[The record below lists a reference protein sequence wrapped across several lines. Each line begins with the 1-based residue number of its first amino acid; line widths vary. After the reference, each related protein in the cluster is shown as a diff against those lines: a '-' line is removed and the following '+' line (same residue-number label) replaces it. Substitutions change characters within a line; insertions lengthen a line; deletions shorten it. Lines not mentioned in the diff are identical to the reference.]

1 MPIWKIENTDMKS
14 RKFLMVWGL
23 ACALTG
29 AGFAQ
34 DIRPEDA
41 PAGSP
46 SDSTTMDA
54 AIAEAIQE
62 IAGDTLSQEPQEP
75 QAQKAEPKKERK
87 KERTIL
93 DAEPTAEAQ
102 ALSLEDAVSF
112 ALEHNKSLK
121 ASRLNMDLYKKKVM
135 EAVSNGIPQINA
147 GLSYQTNFGQEMDLG
162 PMKIKMEDIMSLTA
176 TASWM
181 IINGQ
186 WIVGIQSAKMAKNL
200 ASQQTALDELDV
212 KGNIYN
218 SYYIVLVT
226 EHLVNIV
233 EANLVDMVKIQKH
246 TENLY
251 AAGALEES
259 DVDQI
264 RITVGQLKNTLMS
277 MKRTLDVNYN
287 LLRIQLGLKAGT
299 PLTLTDPLEAFLGE
313 EGITK
318 LFSIEFDVTDNL
330 TYQTTLT
337 QEQLQKKALSAA
349 KWACGP
355 TLSAGY
361 NYQYQIIEGG
371 FMSIP
376 HTAQVQLNVP
386 IFSGLQRKAKI
397 DQEKITLQQV
407 QLNKSLLEDNLMLQE
422 AQYKYN
428 LQSALDNYDLQKE
441 NVKVAK
447 SVLGHYQAKY
457 EAGAISSLDLTQ
469 ANTNYL
475 TAENNYMSSCL
486 ELLQA
491 QTDLLKL
498 YNELQ

>member
-1 MPIWKIENTDMKS
+1 MA
-14 RKFLMVWGL
+14 WGL
-23 ACALTG
+23 ACALSG

-34 DIRPEDA
+34 DVLPGEA
-41 PAGSP
+41 PAGAP
-46 SDSTTMDA
+46 SDSTTMEA
-54 AIAEAIQE
+54 AIVEAIQE
-62 IAGDTLSQEPQEP
+62 IAGDTLRQE
-75 QAQKAEPKKERK
+75 EPKTEKTAPRKEKK

-162 PMKIKMEDIMSLTA
+162 PMKIKMEDIMSFTA
-176 TASWM
+176 SASWM
-181 IINGQ
+181 IVNGQ
-186 WIVGIQSAKMAKNL
+186 WIVGIQSSKIARNL

-212 KGNIYN
+212 KSNIYN

-226 EHLVNIV
+226 EHLVEIV
-233 EANLVDMVKIQKH
+233 QANLVDMTKIQQH

-264 RITVGQLKNTLMS
+264 RITVGQLNNTLMS

-475 TAENNYMSSCL
+475 TAENNYMSACL

>member
-1 MPIWKIENTDMKS
+1 
-14 RKFLMVWGL
+14 MVWGL

-29 AGFAQ
+29 TGFAQ
-34 DIRPEDA
+34 A
-41 PAGSP
+41 PSGALT
-46 SDSTTMDA
+46 DSTDVQAVDNLDPQLASDTSVEA
-54 AIAEAIQE
+54 FIARQLEESAK
-62 IAGDTLSQEPQEP
+62 DPQMS
-75 QAQKAEPKKERK
+75 KNPKTRKGKEK
-87 KERTIL
+87 TIL
-93 DAEPTAEAQ
+93 DAEETAAAQ
-102 ALSLEDAVSF
+102 ELSLEEAVSF

-135 EAVSNGIPQINA
+135 EAVSTGIPQINA
-147 GLSYQTNFGQEMDLG
+147 GLSYQTNFGQEMELG
-162 PMKIKMEDIMSLTA
+162 GAMKIKMEDIMSV
-176 TASWM
+176 TASAQWM
-181 IINGQ
+181 VLNGQ
-186 WIVGIQSAKMAKNL
+186 WIVGIQSSKIAQNL
-200 ASQQTALDELDV
+200 AAQQTAVDELDV
-212 KGNIYN
+212 KSNIYN

-226 EHLVNIV
+226 EHLVKIV
-233 EANLVDMVKIQKH
+233 EANLEDMTKIQKH

-264 RITVGQLKNTLMS
+264 RITVGQLNNTLLA

-349 KWACGP
+349 RWACGP

-386 IFSGLQRKAKI
+386 IFSGLQRKSKI

-428 LQSALDNYDLQKE
+428 LQSASENYNLQKE

-475 TAENNYMSSCL
+475 TAENNYMSACL

-491 QTDLLKL
+491 QTELLKL

>member
-1 MPIWKIENTDMKS
+1 
-14 RKFLMVWGL
+14 
-23 ACALTG
+23 
-29 AGFAQ
+29 
-34 DIRPEDA
+34 
-41 PAGSP
+41 
-46 SDSTTMDA
+46 MDA
-54 AIAEAIQE
+54 AIVEAIQE
-62 IAGDTLSQEPQEP
+62 IAGDTLQQEP
-75 QAQKAEPKKERK
+75 QAKKAEPRKERK

-102 ALSLEDAVSF
+102 ELSLEDAVSF

-162 PMKIKMEDIMSLTA
+162 PMKIKMEDIMSFTA
-176 TASWM
+176 SASWM
-181 IINGQ
+181 IVNGQ
-186 WIVGIQSAKMAKNL
+186 WIVGIQSSKIAQNL

-212 KGNIYN
+212 KSNIYN

-233 EANLVDMVKIQKH
+233 EANLVDMIKIQKH

-264 RITVGQLKNTLMS
+264 RITVGQLNNTLLS

-491 QTDLLKL
+491 QTNLLKL

>member
-1 MPIWKIENTDMKS
+1 MA
-14 RKFLMVWGL
+14 WGL
-23 ACALTG
+23 ACALSG

-34 DIRPEDA
+34 NVLTEDT
-41 PAGSP
+41 PAGAP
-46 SDSTTMDA
+46 SDSTTMEA
-54 AIAEAIQE
+54 AIVEAIQE
-62 IAGDTLSQEPQEP
+62 IAEVESQQE
-75 QAQKAEPKKERK
+75 AKAKKEK
-87 KERTIL
+87 HQKEKTIL

-102 ALSLEDAVSF
+102 TLSLEDAVSF

-135 EAVSNGIPQINA
+135 EVVSNGIPQINA

-162 PMKIKMEDIMSLTA
+162 PMSIKMEDNMSVTA
-176 TASWM
+176 SASWM
-181 IINGQ
+181 VINGQ
-186 WIVGIQSAKMAKNL
+186 WIVGIQSAKIAQNL
-200 ASQQTALDELDV
+200 AAQQSAVDELDV
-212 KGNIYN
+212 KSNIYN

-226 EHLVNIV
+226 EHLVKIV
-233 EANLVDMVKIQKH
+233 EANLEDMTKIQKH

-264 RITVGQLKNTLMS
+264 RITVGQLNNTLLS

-361 NYQYQIIEGG
+361 SYQYQVIEGG

-491 QTDLLKL
+491 QTNLLKL

>member
-1 MPIWKIENTDMKS
+1 MA
-14 RKFLMVWGL
+14 WGL
-23 ACALTG
+23 ACTLTG

-34 DIRPEDA
+34 DA
-41 PAGSP
+41 PAGAP
-46 SDSTTMDA
+46 SDSTTLDA
-54 AIAEAIQE
+54 AIVEAIHE
-62 IAGDTLSQEPQEP
+62 IAGDTLQQEP
-75 QAQKAEPKKERK
+75 QAQKEEPRKERK

-135 EAVSNGIPQINA
+135 EAVSSGIPQINA

-176 TASWM
+176 SASWM
-181 IINGQ
+181 IVNGQ
-186 WIVGIQSAKMAKNL
+186 WIVGIQSAKIAKSL

-233 EANLVDMVKIQKH
+233 EANLEDMLKIQKH

-264 RITVGQLKNTLMS
+264 RITVGQLNNTLMS

-299 PLTLTDPLEAFLGE
+299 PLTLTDPLETFLGE

-475 TAENNYMSSCL
+475 TAENNFMSACL